1 MRALIVLFLLAAVP
15 AGAADAP
22 KGVKVVQEP
31 DKIVVRKRTVVDFND
46 VTVQGELIKPEGSY
60 LLHRNKTRLEPLIHL
75 RDDFNAELQ
84 QSADNL

>member
-1 MRALIVLFLLAAVP
+1 MRALIVLWLLAAAS

-31 DKIVVRKRTVVDFND
+31 DKIVVRKKTVVDFND
-46 VTVQGELIKPEGSY
+46 VTVEGELLKPEGSY
-60 LLHRNKTRLEPLIHL
+60 LLHRNKTRFEPLIHL

>member
-46 VTVQGELIKPEGSY
+46 VTVEGELVKPEGSY
-60 LLHRNKTRLEPLIHL
+60 LLHRSKTRFDPLIHL

>member
-1 MRALIVLFLLAAVP
+1 MRALIALFLLAAVS

-31 DKIVVRKRTVVDFND
+31 DKIVVRKRTVVDFN
-46 VTVQGELIKPEGSY
+46 
-60 LLHRNKTRLEPLIHL
+60 
-75 RDDFNAELQ
+75 AELQ